1 LQIERIVGAGDFVR
15 PISEGDLDD
24 MQRDVR
30 TGLHV
35 EPKIME
41 IFSSALPAVRV

>member
-1 LQIERIVGAGDFVR
+1 LQIERIVRAGDFVR
-15 PISEGDLDD
+15 PVSERNLND

-35 EPKIME
+35 KPKIME
-41 IFSSALPAVRV
+41 SFSSSLPAVRV